1 MLLEILLVQKYTLEY
16 MSEKAKIKAII
27 VDDSPQARKLLRL
40 MLGDLCPDVLLLG
53 DAENVTDGLSLIKS
67 HLPDVV
73 FLDIEMPGKSGLQM
87 AEELIANN
95 IASQVVFTTAYNS
108 YAVNAFRLSA
118 IDYLLKPI
126 QEDQLIE
133 AVEKIKENAILKN
146 SAERLDALTQNLND
160 KKPALLSIPVQG
172 GFEYIALD
180 EIEYFEA
187 EGSYVRIVCADQKSK
202 IVSKNLKYFEEA
214 LESTRYFIRT
224 HRSYLV
230 NMNCVFSYSKS
241 EGGILLLK
249 STQNIP
255 ISRERKQEVLDYLNS
270 FFRD

>member
-1 MLLEILLVQKYTLEY
+1 MQREMPQAQKSTFEY
-16 MSEKAKIKAII
+16 MSEKVKIKAIL
-27 VDDSPQARKLLRL
+27 VDDSLQARKLLRL
-40 MLGDLCPDVLLLG
+40 MLEDLCPEVTLLG
-53 DAENVTDGLSLIKS
+53 EAENVAEGLALIKT
-67 HLPDVV
+67 HEPDVV

-87 AEELIANN
+87 AEELIATNV
-95 IASQVVFTTAYNS
+95 SCQVVFTTAYNS
-108 YAVNAFRLSA
+108 YAINAFRLSA

-133 AVEKIKENAILKN
+133 AVDKIKENAALKN
-146 SAERLDALTQNLND
+146 SADRLEALTQNLNNE
-160 KKPALLSIPVQG
+160 KSALLSIPIQG

-187 EGSYVRIVCADQKSK
+187 EGSYVRIVCANQKSK
-202 IVSKNLKYFEEA
+202 IVSKNLKYFESA
-214 LESTRYFIRT
+214 LESTRNFIRT

-249 STQNIP
+249 SKQNIP
-255 ISRERKQEVLDYLNS
+255 ISRERKQEVLDYLK
-270 FFRD
+270 